1 MISNRS
7 DQLSTPNMT
16 SSQQRQRS
24 RIIVAF
30 ALLYVLWG
38 STYLAMRVI
47 VRDMPPYVAGA
58 LRYLAAGPLML
69 AACAFMG
76 RKIRI
81 TAQDFR
87 RLLVIGI
94 LLLSLGNIG
103 VLWGEEYVPSGLA
116 SLVVALVPI
125 WVVMIEAWIFRSGR
139 MTAKGLFGLALG
151 IVGLLVL
158 LWPRIASGSHLGRL
172 ELVGSGILAAAS
184 FFRALGS
191 ILSHRYNLTVDVF
204 VSAAWQMTLAGIVNA
219 LVALVTNQLPKT
231 HWTLPAFAWVGYLV
245 VFGSWL
251 GYSSYIY
258 LLEHVPTPKVATYAY
273 VNPIVAVFLGW
284 VILHERVDAFMLLGT
299 AIIIASVWLV
309 NTSKLKGAPAEI
321 LVSEESCPKT
331 VNVAGD

>member
-1 MISNRS
+1 
-7 DQLSTPNMT
+7 MT
-16 SSQQRQRS
+16 QAEQQQRS

-47 VRDMPPYVAGA
+47 VRDLPPYVAGA
-58 LRYLAAGPLML
+58 VRYLVSGPLML
-69 AACAFMG
+69 AALALMG
-76 RKIRI
+76 RKVRI
-81 TAQDFR
+81 NASDFR
-87 RLLVIGI
+87 RLLVIGV

-103 VLWGEEYVPSGLA
+103 VLWGEKYVSSGLA

-125 WVVMIEAWIFRSGR
+125 WVVMIEAWVFRSGR
-139 MTAKGLFGLALG
+139 ITAKGLFGLALG

-172 ELVGSGILAAAS
+172 ELLGSGILAGAS
-184 FFRALGS
+184 FFWALGS
-191 ILSHRYNLTVDVF
+191 VFSHRYTLSVDVF
-204 VSAAWQMTLAGIVNA
+204 VSAAWQMTLGGLVNA
-219 LVALVTNQLPKT
+219 AVALLSGQFQRA
-231 HWTLPAFAWVGYLV
+231 HWSTTAITGIGYLV
-245 VFGSWL
+245 VFGSWI
-251 GYSSYIY
+251 GYTAYIY

-284 VILHERVDAFMLLGT
+284 IILHEQVDFFMLVGT

-309 NTSKLKGAPAEI
+309 NTSKLKHHPADI
-321 LVSEESCPKT
+321 PVAEETCPKT